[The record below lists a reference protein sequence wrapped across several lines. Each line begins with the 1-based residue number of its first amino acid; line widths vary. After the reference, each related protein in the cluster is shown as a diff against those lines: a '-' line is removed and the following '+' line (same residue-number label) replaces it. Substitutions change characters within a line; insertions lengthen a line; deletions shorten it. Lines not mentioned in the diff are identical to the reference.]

1 MTRRTL
7 FSLGVL
13 ASGLLALTPASVDAS
28 GGPPPKV
35 VQVSSDPFTNIA
47 SQHATEVEAQTLG
60 AGSTFV
66 AVFQAGRFFAG
77 GGSSAI
83 AFAASQNAGAAWTC
97 GVLPILTVSRTP
109 PGTLARASRATVAFD
124 AQHGVWLVSSLACQ
138 APRCLSTPDSSV
150 VSRATG

>member
-28 GGPPPKV
+28 GSPPPKV
-35 VQVSSDPFTNIA
+35 VQVSSDPFTNA
-47 SQHATEVEAQTLG
+47 TSEHATEVEAHTLG

-83 AFAASQNAGAAWTC
+83 AFSTSQNAGASWTS
-97 GVLPILTVSRTP
+97 GVLPSLTVYTAP
-109 PGTLARASRATVAFD
+109 PGTFARATDASVAFTPSTES
-124 AQHGVWLVSSLACQ
+124 GSCQ
-138 APRCLSTPDSSV
+138 RSPAR
-150 VSRATG
+150 